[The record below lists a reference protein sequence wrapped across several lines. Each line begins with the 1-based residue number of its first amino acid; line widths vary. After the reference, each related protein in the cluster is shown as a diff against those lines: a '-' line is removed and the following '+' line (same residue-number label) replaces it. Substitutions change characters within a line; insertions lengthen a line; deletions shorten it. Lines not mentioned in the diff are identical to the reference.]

1 MKLTVEAVE
10 RYLKG
15 QLGESAQVIAVRD
28 MKGSEL
34 LRPDD
39 LKAFGYGS
47 PLQVDVLLEGELR
60 SFVLS
65 TMQPSERFGHD
76 HFADRA
82 QVMIWGHDAFNRLPR
97 HVPSL
102 DVGYLTRGGELKSAG
117 EAVEYFLLLP
127 KVEGEPYRLD
137 LDRLLRGGDL
147 RDLDLARA
155 EALSNYLAEIHG
167 KKFPNA
173 TLYRRRLRD
182 IIGHG
187 EGIMGILDGYPEP
200 LPISQEVLR
209 RIEERCVTWRWRL
222 RDFGHR
228 LSIVHG
234 DFHPWNILFRR
245 GTDFTLLDRS
255 RGEWGE
261 PADDVSALTIN
272 YLFFSLQRYGK
283 LEGPFATIFETFYEN
298 YLLKTQDLEL
308 AKVVPLFYAFR
319 GLVIASP
326 LWYPSL
332 AERVRLALFHFVEN
346 MLGVE
351 EFEHQEIN
359 RYLD

>member
-1 MKLTVEAVE
+1 
-10 RYLKG
+10 
-15 QLGESAQVIAVRD
+15 
-28 MKGSEL
+28 
-34 LRPDD
+34 
-39 LKAFGYGS
+39 
-47 PLQVDVLLEGELR
+47 
-60 SFVLS
+60 
-65 TMQPSERFGHD
+65 
-76 HFADRA
+76 
-82 QVMIWGHDAFNRLPR
+82 
-97 HVPSL
+97 L
-102 DVGYLTRGGELKSAG
+102 DVGYLTRRGELKSAG

-137 LDRLLRGGDL
+137 LDRLLKGGDL

-155 EALSNYLAEIHG
+155 EALSSYLAEIHG
-167 KKFPNA
+167 KKFPNV
-173 TLYRRRLRD
+173 TLYRRRIRD

-187 EGIMGILDGYPEP
+187 EGIMGVLDGYPEP

-283 LEGPFATIFETFYEN
+283 LEGPFATLFEAFYEN
-298 YLLKTQDLEL
+298 YFWKTRDLEL

-332 AERVRLALFHFVEN
+332 AQQVRLTLFHFVEN